1 MLHSYSPRLQLSSS
15 IILWYDCIVVN
26 AVRTKILNFI
36 IFGASMI
43 AVVAG
48 LKAMNWVPSALQE
61 GLLRRYSSIEEVKE
75 RLKLSR
81 IYAPAYYPQ
90 CLKWPPVTIAAQKRP
105 YTAVVMEFVQKEM
118 TDVCLVISQTE
129 LGRRPPEEKI
139 VLSTV
144 RQSVRYRLKGRDML
158 LEVGS
163 CKDNAQCSRISWEED
178 GYRIVV
184 SSRSTPVD
192 LVRIAESMIPPAD

>member
-1 MLHSYSPRLQLSSS
+1 M
-15 IILWYDCIVVN
+15 
-26 AVRTKILNFI
+26 RTKILNFI
-36 IFGASMI
+36 IFSISMI
-43 AVVAG
+43 ALVAG
-48 LKAMNWVPSALQE
+48 LKAMNWVPSAMQQ

-75 RLKLSR
+75 RLKLGR

-90 CLKWPPVTIAAQKRP
+90 CLEWPPVTIAAQTRP
-105 YTAVVMEFVQKEM
+105 YTAVVMEFVQKGM

-139 VLSTV
+139 ILSSV
-144 RQSVRYRLKGRDML
+144 RQSVRYSFKGRSML

-163 CKDNAQCSRISWEED
+163 CKDGAQCSRISWEEH
-178 GYRIVV
+178 GYRIIV
-184 SSRSTPVD
+184 SSRSAPVD